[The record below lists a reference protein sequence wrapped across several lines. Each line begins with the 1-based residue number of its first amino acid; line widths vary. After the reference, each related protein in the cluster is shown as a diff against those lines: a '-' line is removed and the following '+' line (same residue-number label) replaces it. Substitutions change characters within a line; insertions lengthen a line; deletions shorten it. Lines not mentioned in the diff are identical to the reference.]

1 MDKIVI
7 GKVLK
12 PQGIKG
18 EIKVLPITDDV
29 NRFNDLDTVFIDNT
43 EYGIKSVK
51 IRDDGVFMIIDGIED
66 RNKAEGLRN
75 KMLSVP
81 RDKAVKTDE
90 DSWFIVD
97 LVGCNVSDDKGNIL
111 GKLTDVL
118 QNGCADVYCVDG
130 GKLMF
135 PALKK
140 ILKSVDINSK
150 EIVLD
155 SKVLNEVA
163 VYED

>member
-1 MDKIVI
+1 MERIVI

-12 PQGIKG
+12 PQGVKG
-18 EIKVLPITDDV
+18 ELKVLPITDDV
-29 NRFNDLDTVFIDNT
+29 NRFNDLDSVFIDET
-43 EYGIKSVK
+43 EYAIKSVK
-51 IRDDGVFMIIDGIED
+51 IREDGVFMSVNGIDD
-66 RNKAEGLRN
+66 RNMAEVLRN

-81 RDKAVKTDE
+81 RDKAIKMDE

-97 LVGCNVSDDKGNIL
+97 LVGCKVIDDNGNEL

-118 QNGCADVYCVDG
+118 QNGCADVYCVNG

-140 ILKSVDINSK
+140 VLKSVDVDAK
-150 EIVLD
+150 EIILYSD
-155 SKVLNEVA
+155 ALKEVA